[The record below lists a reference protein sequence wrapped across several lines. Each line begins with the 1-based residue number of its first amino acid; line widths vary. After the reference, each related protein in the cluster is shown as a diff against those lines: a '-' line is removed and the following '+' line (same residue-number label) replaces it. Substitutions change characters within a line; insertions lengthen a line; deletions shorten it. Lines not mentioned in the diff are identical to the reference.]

1 VKLLRDRGF
10 AALLAAEVI
19 SSTGSQMT
27 WVALPWFVLRTTGSP
42 QRMSWVLIAEIVPV
56 AIFGFWGGSISARI
70 GARRTMLISDGI
82 RAPLFAAIPFLH
94 ARGMLPFP
102 ALLALV
108 AFSGVFLAPYLGVQ
122 RSAVPEIV
130 GENQENV
137 ATAAALSQAANRI
150 TIFLG
155 PTLAGVLIALMSAPN
170 VLYIDAATYVAAF
183 VLVGLFVY
191 IGPVPAPEQPHGV
204 LVGARFMLRDR
215 LLRVW
220 QPSFTLLDS
229 CWTVFF
235 ASLPVLVVTTYHADP
250 HIVGVLIGA
259 FGIGAVV
266 GAIAA
271 LFVVNRFEP
280 LVLGSV
286 AFVLQIACLWGT
298 VIPGSW
304 LLTAGA
310 IASSAF
316 FVSLVNSPF
325 HALVTLR
332 IPRDIRT
339 QAMAMFSV
347 MQGIGSPLGL
357 VAGGWAL
364 GHFATRH
371 VLVGVL
377 GLQSAAIA
385 AIVLAAA
392 AERSALRAATVDSPA

>member
-1 VKLLRDRGF
+1 MRLLRDPRF

-56 AIFGFWGGSISARI
+56 AVTGFWGGSISARL

-82 RAPLFAAIPFLH
+82 RAPLFALIPFLH

-102 ALLALV
+102 VLLALV
-108 AFSGVFLAPYLGVQ
+108 AISGLFLAPYLGVQ

-130 GENQENV
+130 GEEQEKV
-137 ATAAALSQAANRI
+137 ATAAALSQAANRL

-155 PTLAGVLIALMSAPN
+155 PSLAGVLIALMSAPN

-183 VLVGLFVY
+183 VLVAMFVH
-191 IGPVPAPEQPHGV
+191 IGPVEAPEQPHGV

-215 LLRVW
+215 LLRIW

-235 ASLPVLVVTTYHADP
+235 ACLPVLVVTQYHADP

-259 FGIGAVV
+259 FGV
-266 GAIAA
+266 GALVGAFTA

-280 LVLGSV
+280 LALGSV
-286 AFVLQIACLWGT
+286 AFVLQMTCLWGT

-304 LLTAGA
+304 WVPAGA
-310 IASSAF
+310 IAASSF

-347 MQGIGSPLGL
+347 MQGIGSPVGL
-357 VAGGWAL
+357 VIGGWAL

-377 GLQSAAIA
+377 ALQTVAIA
-385 AIVLAAA
+385 AIVLAAQT
-392 AERSALRAATVDSPA
+392 ERSVLRAATVDSPA

>member
-1 VKLLRDRGF
+1 MKLLRDRRF

-19 SSTGSQMT
+19 SATGSQMT

-56 AIFGFWGGSISARI
+56 AITGFWGGSIAARL
-70 GARRTMLISDGI
+70 GARRTMLIADGI

-102 ALLALV
+102 ALLAIV

-122 RSAVPEIV
+122 RATVPEIV
-130 GENQENV
+130 GENQETV
-137 ATAAALSQAANRI
+137 ATASALSQAANRL

-170 VLYIDAATYVAAF
+170 VIYIDAATYVAAF
-183 VLVGLFVY
+183 VLVGLFVH
-191 IGPVPAPEQPHGV
+191 IGPLPAPEQPHGV

-215 LLRVW
+215 LLRIW

-235 ASLPVLVVTTYHADP
+235 ACLPVLVVSKYHADP
-250 HIVGVLIGA
+250 HIVGVLIGG
-259 FGIGAVV
+259 FGV
-266 GAIAA
+266 GALVGAFAA

-280 LVLGSV
+280 LAFGST
-286 AFVLQIACLWGT
+286 AFVLQMICLWGT

-304 LLTAGA
+304 WVPAGA
-310 IASSAF
+310 IACSSF

-325 HALVTLR
+325 HALVTLL
-332 IPRDIRT
+332 IPRDIRL

-347 MQGIGSPLGL
+347 MQAIGSPLAL
-357 VAGGWAL
+357 VVGGWAL

-377 GLQSAAIA
+377 AIQSVAIGS
-385 AIVLAAA
+385 IVLAAA
-392 AERSALRAATVDSPA
+392 AERTALRAAAVDSPA